1 MTHAMPHALDVT
13 ILDRHGR
20 LEQAG
25 TIALFGVVGALQFS
39 IAAAQILLTVAIACW
54 FLLVVLE
61 RERLA
66 VPRFF
71 WPLVAYAVLTLVSAA
86 FSPEPRL
93 SCCLQADG
101 VF

>member
-1 MTHAMPHALDVT
+1 MTDAVPHALDAT

-54 FLLVVLE
+54 FLLVSRAGTSCRAAVFLAA
-61 RERLA
+61 RRL
-66 VPRFF
+66 RR
-71 WPLVAYAVLTLVSAA
+71 LTLVG
-86 FSPEPRL
+86 
-93 SCCLQADG
+93 G
-101 VF
+101 VLARSLV